1 MPRVLRAIIALVF
14 ALAAALVAAQQ
25 SKVSRIGYLAAV
37 SSSADAP
44 RLQAFREG
52 LRELGYVEGRDVII
66 DYRHEDRSLDR
77 LPALAAELVALKPD
91 VLVGVTTNAA
101 IAVKKAAGALPV
113 VFMGVT
119 DPVNAG
125 LVASLAQPGGNATG
139 VTNMAAVLTGKRLEY
154 LKATLPGVTRIAVLW
169 DPKAPGSVP
178 QWEESKA
185 RAKALGLTLHSMEVS
200 RNEEYEQAFARAVA
214 ARNRAV
220 WVTLNPLANSNQLR
234 IAELAAKHRLPSVC
248 ARADYAD
255 NGCLMSYGPG
265 YSLEGRDGARYVDK
279 ILKGGKPEDMPVE
292 QPTKFELVVNQ
303 KTAKR
308 LGVTVPQRI
317 MILAD
322 RIVE

>member
-1 MPRVLRAIIALVF
+1 VLRAIIALVF
-14 ALAAALVAAQQ
+14 ALAAGLVAAQQ

-125 LVASLAQPGGNATG
+125 LVASLANPGGNATG
-139 VTNMAAVLTGKRLEY
+139 VTNMAAILTGKRLEY
-154 LKATLPGVTRIAVLW
+154 LRPR
-169 DPKAPGSVP
+169 S
-178 QWEESKA
+178 
-185 RAKALGLTLHSMEVS
+185 
-200 RNEEYEQAFARAVA
+200 
-214 ARNRAV
+214 
-220 WVTLNPLANSNQLR
+220 LA
-234 IAELAAKHRLPSVC
+234 
-248 ARADYAD
+248 
-255 NGCLMSYGPG
+255 
-265 YSLEGRDGARYVDK
+265 
-279 ILKGGKPEDMPVE
+279 
-292 QPTKFELVVNQ
+292 
-303 KTAKR
+303 
-308 LGVTVPQRI
+308 
-317 MILAD
+317 
-322 RIVE
+322 